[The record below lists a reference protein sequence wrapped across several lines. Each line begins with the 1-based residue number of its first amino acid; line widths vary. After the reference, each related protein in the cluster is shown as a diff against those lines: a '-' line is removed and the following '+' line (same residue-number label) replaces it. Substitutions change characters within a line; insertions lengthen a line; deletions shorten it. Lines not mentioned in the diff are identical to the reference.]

1 MPLASTALQ
10 IKAMQLGD
18 PRAFPFVEPP
28 PGEHLAHAMQV
39 IPLFISPYASP
50 YRTDLSSPCYL
61 LSNLTTTPCYFLCY
75 FLCYSP
81 YVTSYVTP
89 LLLPIQLDRPT
100 RSREANSDVHL
111 SLQALRQLQAL
122 SADEDEEVLPLGAV
136 LSQLPVDLPMGKLPP
151 PTPRKQ
157 GSRAE
162 LARRG

>member
-1 MPLASTALQ
+1 MPEVHRVPLASTALQ

-39 IPLFISPYASP
+39 ISRCS
-50 YRTDLSSPCYL
+50 L
-61 LSNLTTTPCYFLCY
+61 LSTPYHFLSHHS
-75 FLCYSP
+75 LS
-81 YVTSYVTP
+81 
-89 LLLPIQLDRPT
+89 LPIQLDRPM

-157 GSRAE
+157 EGRDVSD
-162 LARRG
+162 